1 MGRLINN
8 RFGLRHMGSVGASP
22 QTPYMDAANGAVNGA
37 GRKLETLGGNK
48 SGPRRAVGHNL
59 PRTTQLPSWSSQKP
73 RPKL

>member
-48 SGPRRAVGHNL
+48 SGPRSGWPQPPEDHAASVMV
-59 PRTTQLPSWSSQKP
+59 
-73 RPKL
+73 